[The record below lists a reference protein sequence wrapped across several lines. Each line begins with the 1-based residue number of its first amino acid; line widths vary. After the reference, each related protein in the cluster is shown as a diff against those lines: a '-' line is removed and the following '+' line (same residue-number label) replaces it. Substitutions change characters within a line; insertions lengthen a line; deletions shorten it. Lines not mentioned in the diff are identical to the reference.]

1 MTTQARAIGARTL
14 ISTTHSLMNVVRD
27 AEAQAACR
35 VCTHNYYRCH
45 YSIAIPYGPVIVAH
59 QTVLVGGAPNGPRNM
74 A

>member
-1 MTTQARAIGARTL
+1 
-14 ISTTHSLMNVVRD
+14 MNVVRD

-59 QTVLVGGAPNGPRNM
+59 QTVLVGGTPNGPRNM